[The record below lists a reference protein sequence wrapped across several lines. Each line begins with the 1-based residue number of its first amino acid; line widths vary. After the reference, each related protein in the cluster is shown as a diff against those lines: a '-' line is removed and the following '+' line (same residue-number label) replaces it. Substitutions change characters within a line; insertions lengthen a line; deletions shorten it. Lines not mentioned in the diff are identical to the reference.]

1 MRSSQFSRNPCRA
14 LSLRHV
20 VAKDELSNGA
30 KALARGRVHVS
41 VDKGLGHD
49 ERRVAAQ
56 RVASCRDRISN
67 GVSSVAIAVFPAS
80 PRARTMGK
88 PRGSCGRALGI
99 VCLQGLVIHGL
110 FVSRRGSQGGATHLF
125 AIPLLA
131 APATSVDVNQAG
143 AGAAASGVLH
153 GFLESLWLG
162 MVQTLSLRTIS
173 GVEPGHKGRS
183 CAGFSRRAS
192 GQTVAGSKRSRR

>member
-1 MRSSQFSRNPCRA
+1 MNSAMVRKPWPMAASMSLSTKVSATMNAGYRRNAWRHAGTGFQMEFLPWPSPFSRPAPEPERWG
-14 LSLRHV
+14 S
-20 VAKDELSNGA
+20 
-30 KALARGRVHVS
+30 RG
-41 VDKGLGHD
+41 
-49 ERRVAAQ
+49 
-56 RVASCRDRISN
+56 
-67 GVSSVAIAVFPAS
+67 
-80 PRARTMGK
+80 
-88 PRGSCGRALGI
+88 GSRGRALGI